1 MRRIINPR
9 ESVRR
14 KATGM
19 TREQITEAT
28 QEAAMWE
35 RHRSRVCDNADD
47 EAMIKDAIARH
58 KEWRRIGYVMAEEHL
73 TTYDPDRDPT
83 VQRWNREARAR
94 ELAEAAAQAQAAER
108 AHQEQQP
115 APDTAPKTKPLLTAL
130 ARAGLHPTE
139 TDHHT
144 VGQLTHLD
152 HDTITRIATWIE
164 AAHDNALRRAASAPA
179 PRPPWR
185 RPQAL

>member
-1 MRRIINPR
+1 MRRTVNSR
-9 ESVRR
+9 EAVRR

-28 QEAAMWE
+28 QDAAMWE
-35 RHRSRVCDNADD
+35 RHRSRVCENHDD

-83 VQRWNREARAR
+83 VQRWNREARAH
-94 ELAEAAAQAQAAER
+94 ELAEATVQAQAAER
-108 AHQEQQP
+108 ANQEQQL
-115 APDTAPKTKPLLTAL
+115 APDTDPRIQPLLTAL

-144 VGQLTHLD
+144 VGRLTHLD
-152 HDTITRIATWIE
+152 HDTITRIANWIE
-164 AAHDNALRRAASAPA
+164 AAHDTALRRSAPA
-179 PRPPWR
+179 AASRPAWR

>member
-1 MRRIINPR
+1 MLRIINSR
-9 ESVRR
+9 EAVRR

-28 QEAAMWE
+28 QDAAMWE
-35 RHRSRVCDNADD
+35 RHRSRVCENHDD
-47 EAMIKDAIARH
+47 EAMIKDAISRH

-94 ELAEAAAQAQAAER
+94 ELAEAAAQAVTTET
-108 AHQEQQP
+108 P
-115 APDTAPKTKPLLTAL
+115 TATPPHSPKTQPLLTAL

-139 TDHHT
+139 ADHHT

-164 AAHDNALRRAASAPA
+164 AAHDIALRRAASAPA
-179 PRPPWR
+179 PRPLR
-185 RPQAL
+185 HSPQAL